1 MHSNPDL
8 PELTLEEFGRC
19 DLREYSWIHFEG
31 RRSATEI
38 EKMICRIKTWNEKS
52 DAENQITVS
61 VDLEKPRDSNLLLIA
76 NANVVFL
83 GKDFARFLGFNSS
96 EETVHGLRNSHPGR

>member
-1 MHSNPDL
+1 ML
-8 PELTLEEFGRC
+8 Q
-19 DLREYSWIHFEG
+19 G

-38 EKMICRIKTWNEKS
+38 AKMICRIKEWNEKS
-52 DAENQITVS
+52 DAEYQITVS

-83 GKDFARFLGFNSS
+83 GKDFARFLGFDSS
-96 EETVHGLRNSHPGR
+96 EEAVRGLRNSHPGR

>member
-1 MHSNPDL
+1 ML
-8 PELTLEEFGRC
+8 Q
-19 DLREYSWIHFEG
+19 G

-96 EETVHGLRNSHPGR
+96 EEAVHGLRNSHPGR